1 MGNKNEKFGW
11 WFRRVDWLSR
21 INIAWQIL
29 IWIGF
34 ALGILLIIYMLCWH
48 SDEISL
54 FDLFVQ
60 SINPSSIV
68 AETPLDF
75 SQQLTSGLLFIIMT
89 LFVTGLMISSLVN
102 WWDRRNDKWMR
113 GDIDYNIKSNF
124 VLIIGGHSMVANLC
138 KQIHERDAKKRI
150 VIQTRR
156 PAISLRK
163 EIESKIKSSSK
174 IYIYNGDRCS
184 ESDLDK
190 LNAELAE
197 EIYLIGEN
205 KELDGYDHDTCN
217 LQCFRYLSEITK
229 QAQAKIPC
237 HVMFSYQSSFHVF
250 QYTDV
255 SNGSKGLEF
264 IPFNIF
270 RVTSQQVLVNN
281 EMGDQKYIPL
291 DGNEGIKPDSEKY
304 VHFIIIGMSRMGSA
318 MAVEAAHLCHFPNFI
333 TQESHPRT
341 LITFIDRKGHRE
353 MNYFKGRY
361 SNMFQ
366 LVRSRY
372 LKLEDFNHNNT
383 PSSKLYDRQRTTF
396 ADPLLDKT
404 SKFADSDLGE
414 NFIDIDWE
422 FVDGD
427 IANPLVQ
434 QYLVEA
440 ANDENA
446 ITTIALCLPITIE
459 AISASLYMPEEVYR
473 SDNVSQILVEQ
484 TTNNSI
490 IRALQEKIDGGDRLF
505 TKLRP
510 FGVFSECDYIKLASN
525 KLPHIVK
532 YIYDHIGDDYKNV
545 LSHLCFDR
553 NGCCNETE
561 DAWNSISSGN
571 GKSIIAQRISNYCL
585 AEMIRVNQRS
595 FGLKSEDDILSDE
608 KLIDLIANVEHN
620 RWNIEQLLIGYRPLL
635 TTDADLLKKMGVEYK
650 DPKSDKKNKKKL
662 LRAHPDLKAYD
673 KLEKCSS
680 IYDKQFA
687 AHLPVLLKIMERMK

>member
-1 MGNKNEKFGW
+1 MGNKNVKCGG
-11 WFRRVDWLSR
+11 WFRHVDSFSR

-29 IWIGF
+29 IWIF
-34 ALGILLIIYMLCWH
+34 VATFLLLLFYALWWC
-48 SDEISL
+48 SDDISL

-68 AETPLDF
+68 AGTPLDLP
-75 SQQLTSGLLFIIMT
+75 QQWTSVFLFIMMT
-89 LFVTGLMISSLVN
+89 LIVTGLMISSLVN
-102 WWDRRNDKWMR
+102 WWDRRNDKWLR
-113 GDIDYNIKSNF
+113 GDVNYNIESNF

-138 KQIHERDAKKRI
+138 KQIHERDAKRRI

-184 ESDLDK
+184 ISDLSI
-190 LNAELAE
+190 LNAERAN

-229 QAQAKIPC
+229 QAQTRIPC

-270 RVTSQQVLVNN
+270 RVTAQQVLVNN
-281 EMGDQKYIPL
+281 EIGDQKYIPL
-291 DGNEGIKPDSEKY
+291 DGSEGIKPDSEKY

-333 TQESHPRT
+333 TQKSHPRT

-366 LVRSRY
+366 LARSRY
-372 LKLEDFNHNNT
+372 LKLDDSNLDNK
-383 PSSKLYDRQRTTF
+383 PSSKLYDLQRETF
-396 ADPLLDKT
+396 ANPLKT
-404 SKFADSDLGE
+404 SKFADSNLGE

-422 FVDGD
+422 FIDGD

-440 ANDENA
+440 ANDESA
-446 ITTIALCLPITIE
+446 ITTIALCLPVTIE
-459 AISASLYMPEEVYR
+459 AISASLFMPEEVYR

-490 IRALQEKIDGGDRLF
+490 ISALQEKVDGGDRLF

-525 KLPHIVK
+525 NLPHIVK
-532 YIYDHIGDDYKNV
+532 YIYDHIGEDYRNV

-553 NGCCNETE
+553 NGCCKETE

-595 FGLKSEDDILSDE
+595 FGLKSDDDILSDE

-620 RWNIEQLLIGYRPLL
+620 RWNIEQLLIGYRPIL
-635 TTDADLLKKMGVEYK
+635 TSDADLLKKMGVEYK

-673 KLEKCSS
+673 KLDKSSS

-687 AHLPVLLKIMERMK
+687 AHLPVLLMIMERMK

>member
-1 MGNKNEKFGW
+1 
-11 WFRRVDWLSR
+11 
-21 INIAWQIL
+21 
-29 IWIGF
+29 
-34 ALGILLIIYMLCWH
+34 MLCWH

-68 AETPLDF
+68 AGIPLDIY
-75 SQQLTSGLLFIIMT
+75 QQLTSALLFVIMT

-138 KQIHERDAKKRI
+138 KQIHERDVKKKI

-184 ESDLDK
+184 ESDLSK
-190 LNAELAE
+190 LNAELAK

-205 KELDGYDHDTCN
+205 KDLDGYDHDTCN

-229 QAQAKIPC
+229 QAQKKITC

-366 LVRSRY
+366 LARSRF
-372 LKLEDFNHNNT
+372 LKLEDYNHNNT

-396 ADPLLDKT
+396 ANPLRDKT

-446 ITTIALCLPITIE
+446 ITTIALCLPVTIE

-510 FGVFSECDYIKLASN
+510 FGVFSECDYIKLSSN
-525 KLPHIVK
+525 NLPHIVK
-532 YIYDHIGDDYKNV
+532 YIYDKKGKEIKNV

-595 FGLKSEDDILSDE
+595 FGLKSEDDILSDGQ
-608 KLIDLIANVEHN
+608 LIDLIANVEHN

-635 TTDADLLKKMGVEYK
+635 TSDADLLEKMGVEYK
-650 DPKSDKKNKKKL
+650 DSKSDKKNKKKL

-673 KLEKCSS
+673 KLEEESS
-680 IYDKQFA
+680 DYDKHFA